1 VKEYLIVFEQ
11 PNKPLSLN
19 QIYTM
24 HWAVRKRHFNPWVI
38 ALRIA
43 YSKMLAREI
52 ELPVG
57 AMNLEFT
64 FTFEKNARRDPHNYI
79 GTVKK
84 LVDVLVDE
92 GLVPDDTHEW
102 ISVAEPILRID
113 KDNLCLIK
121 IRMRDENDDNT
132 K

>member
-1 VKEYLIVFEQ
+1 MKEYTIVFQQ

-24 HWAVRKRHFNPWVI
+24 HWAVRKRHFAPW
-38 ALRIA
+38 ATELKIA
-43 YSKMLAREI
+43 YSKLIAREVI
-52 ELPVG
+52 PLG
-57 AMNLEFT
+57 AMDLEFT
-64 FTFEKNARRDPHNYI
+64 FTFNKNARRDPHNYI

-84 LVDVLVDE
+84 LIDVLIDE
-92 GLVPDDTHEW
+92 GLAPDDTHEW

-121 IRMRDENDDNT
+121 IRMREENDDNT
-132 K
+132 E